1 MTSTTTLINPSID
14 KDNENQT
21 NINNYQRVPLKTSV
35 IGQQTQSKQE
45 IINNLLN
52 LAKQEQA
59 KGNSSITSDKIDK
72 LQTILSK
79 KQKEEENSSNKFKK
93 FQNLPTIKKQ
103 VPKYPPLFNKFDIDS
118 AIKTNH
124 TSPNPTIKETTSKS
138 PSKSQSKKSNKKFY
152 SPKKFTFKQLEYMFI
167 NFLENIA
174 NLLDNLHL
182 LSNLPMFPKFL
193 NNLLKQTNKLWI
205 LILIFLIRKT
215 ISQLLNVIRKI
226 RKINVEKTI
235 LNNNSP
241 IKTNLNDDIN
251 KKYNKILKD
260 LKFDKMMLILEL
272 IGNLLDFIFNLIE
285 LNSIGVPDWVMSG
298 LNFASMAMTI
308 YRMNKDDEY
317 IDDDITEDLI

>member
-1 MTSTTTLINPSID
+1 MTTTTTLENPVID
-14 KDNENQT
+14 ISNYNS
-21 NINNYQRVPLKTSV
+21 NNNHIHQRIPLKTSV
-35 IGQQTQSKQE
+35 IGQPSKQE

-59 KGNSSITSDKIDK
+59 KGNSSITSDKLNK
-72 LQTILSK
+72 LQDILSK
-79 KQKEEENSSNKFKK
+79 KQEEESKTKFNKF
-93 FQNLPTIKKQ
+93 QTLPIINKPI
-103 VPKYPPLFNKFDIDS
+103 PKYPPLFDKFDIDNS
-118 AIKTNH
+118 IKPASTNN
-124 TSPNPTIKETTSKS
+124 SSNSDKDSTTKS
-138 PSKSQSKKSNKKFY
+138 NSKKSIKKY
-152 SPKKFTFKQLEYMFI
+152 YNPKKFTFKQLEHMFI

-193 NNLLKQTNKLWI
+193 TNLLKQTNKLWI

-226 RKINVEKTI
+226 RKVNIEKKI
-235 LNNNSP
+235 LNDNSVT
-241 IKTNLNDDIN
+241 KSTLSEDIN

-272 IGNLLDFIFNLIE
+272 IGNLLDFTFNLIE
-285 LNSIGVPDWVMSG
+285 LNSIGVPDWLMSG